1 MSLIAILPFAALAKE
16 QLTAISGP
24 IEEKQS

>member
-1 MSLIAILPFAALAKE
+1 MLLIVTLPFAALVKV
-16 QLTAISGP
+16 QLTGVSGP